1 MAYKI
6 KYIPEALKQLS
17 KLDKTVAKNIVKYMK
32 DKAEDPTSSGKALR
46 KDLKGYW
53 RHRVGNYRVLSF
65 IKDDTLTVLVV
76 GYTIIRVTIYP

>member
-17 KLDKTVAKNIVKYMK
+17 KLDKTVAKNIVTYIKG
-32 DKAEDPTSSGKALR
+32 KAEDPTSSGKALR
-46 KDLKGYW
+46 NNLKGYW
-53 RHRVGNYRVLSF
+53 RHRVGNYRIVSS

-76 GYTIIRVTIYP
+76 RVGHRKDVYF

>member
-17 KLDKTVAKNIVKYMK
+17 KLDKTVAKNIIEYMK
-32 DKAEDPTSSGKALR
+32 KRTEDPTGSGKPLR

-53 RHRVGNYRVLSF
+53 RHRVGNYRVVSC
-65 IKDDTLTVLVV
+65 IEDDTLTVLV
-76 GYTIIRVTIYP
+76 IRIGHRKDVYL